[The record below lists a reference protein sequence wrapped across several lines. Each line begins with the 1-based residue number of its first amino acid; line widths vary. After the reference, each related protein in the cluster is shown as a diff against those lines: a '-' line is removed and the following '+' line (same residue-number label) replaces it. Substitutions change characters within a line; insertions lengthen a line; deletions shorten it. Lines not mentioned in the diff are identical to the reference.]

1 MRIIERD
8 FSGMLS
14 LTDRRSQTI
23 DDTSRNHIRFFQGKI
38 MAKLAVQKR
47 FPFGIV
53 ALLAIA
59 YIGFGDAFL
68 PGAAGKYSYQTRL
81 QLNAMMIK
89 IMPGWK
95 TKASPHQRTEDA
107 VERMEGGKK

>member
-1 MRIIERD
+1 LRIIQGN
-8 FSGMLS
+8 FSGTLPIGY
-14 LTDRRSQTI
+14 TI
-23 DDTSRNHIRFFQGKI
+23 RNHIRFFQGKI

-47 FPFGIV
+47 FPFGVV

-59 YIGFGDAFL
+59 YIAFGDAFL

-95 TKASPHQRTEDA
+95 ARTNPNRRTEDA
-107 VERMEGGKK
+107 VEQMGGNK